1 MKGLGDLMKQAQAMQ
16 EQMQGLQEEMAQAEV
31 QGEAGAG
38 MLQVTM
44 NGRHAVRR
52 VHIDPTVMGED
63 KQVLEDLI
71 AAAIN
76 DAIRKVE
83 ALQKDK
89 MSSLAGG
96 LGMPMGGFPFG

>member
-44 NGRHAVRR
+44 NGRHEVRR
-52 VHIDPTVMGED
+52 VHIDPAVLGED

-71 AAAIN
+71 AAALN

-83 ALQKDK
+83 ALQKEK
-89 MSSLAGG
+89 MSGLAGG
-96 LGMPMGGFPFG
+96 MGMPMGGFPFG